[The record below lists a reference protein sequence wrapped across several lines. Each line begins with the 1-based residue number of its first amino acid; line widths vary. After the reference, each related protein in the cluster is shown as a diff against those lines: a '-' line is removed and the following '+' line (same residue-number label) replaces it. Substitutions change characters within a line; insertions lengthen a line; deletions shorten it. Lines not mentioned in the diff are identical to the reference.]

1 MKEVNKMQ
9 KKIIALLLMFAMAFA
24 LMAGCS
30 NNTTEPVGTQASDVS
45 TGSNETQP
53 AQDVKVEDTAEKTVT
68 ITIGV
73 PELGKGWP
81 EKQEDDFVH
90 AAILAATNVDVQLI
104 PIDEYYT
111 SLNVQLTGGTAPDFF
126 QADFNNMKT
135 YVDQGLIK
143 SIDAYKSDLD
153 SVLSYLGENYDNWTL
168 YVDDEMYAFPYG
180 NADTANYYGIYVR
193 QDFLDTLDCAAPT
206 TVDEL
211 YDFCV
216 NAKDKNLSGL
226 DTTIALG
233 GKGWYPYDMI
243 ASTYGV
249 HLGNYVIIE
258 DGKVTNMLLNENMEK
273 ALTAVKKFQDA
284 GLIDSE
290 TFNGGNGGKNMRT
303 GYVAIGSNQWV
314 PIWKQTYLNTLYE
327 VNPNASWSLV
337 EPLKSNIGTGSEP
350 FGVVDYN
357 SNGCSKFVVNESTS
371 DEKIAAFVRVLK
383 WLATEEGKMTS
394 WLGIQGTH
402 WDYVDGKATV
412 LEGMAD
418 SINYISTY
426 QMIGRNDQEYM
437 DMKFPEASAAIAHGQ
452 NMTRVTKYNAMLDVP
467 DTIYLDDMNTYVND
481 QLLAFIKG
489 ERPISEYRD
498 FINELYNIYDLQA
511 YMDVAT
517 EQLTEK
523 GLVK

>member
-1 MKEVNKMQ
+1 MQ
-9 KKIIALLLMFAMAFA
+9 KKFIALLLVFAMVFT

-30 NNTTEPVGTQASDVS
+30 NNTTDPDEP
-45 TGSNETQP
+45 TGSNGTDPSTPPVNVDEIPEQTI
-53 AQDVKVEDTAEKTVT
+53 T

-73 PELGKGWP
+73 PELGNGWP

-111 SLNVQLTGGTAPDFF
+111 ALNVQLTGGTAPDFF
-126 QADFNNMKT
+126 QADYENMKA
-135 YVDQGLIK
+135 YVEQDLIR
-143 SIDAYKSDLD
+143 SIDSYKSSLD
-153 SVLSYLGENYDNWTL
+153 SVLEYLGEGYDNWTL
-168 YVDDEMYAFPYG
+168 YVDGNMYAFPYG

-193 QDFLDTLDCAAPT
+193 QDFLDTLGIDAPT

-216 NAKDKNLSGL
+216 TASERNLSGL
-226 DTTIALG
+226 ATTIGLG
-233 GKGWYPYDMI
+233 GKDWYPYDLI

-258 DGKVTNMLLNENMEK
+258 DGEVTNMLFNENMED
-273 ALTAVKKFQDA
+273 ALTAVKKFYDA
-284 GLIDSE
+284 GLIDPD
-290 TFNGGNGGKNMRT
+290 TFNGGNGGDHMRS

-314 PIWKQTYLNTLYE
+314 PIWKQKYLDILYG
-327 VNPNASWSLV
+327 VNPDASWALV
-337 EPLKSNIGTGSEP
+337 EPLKSNIGDGTEP
-350 FGVVDYN
+350 FGMVDYN

-402 WDYVDGKATV
+402 WDYVDGKPTV

-426 QMIGRNDQEYM
+426 QMIGRNDKEYM

-452 NMTRVTKYNAMLDVP
+452 NMARVTKYNKLLNVP
-467 DTIYLDDMNTYVND
+467 DTIYLDDMETYVSD

-489 ERPISEYRD
+489 DRPISEYRD

-511 YMDVAT
+511 YMDVAAG
-517 EQLTEK
+517 QLTAA